1 MFHPRGPRFME
12 LVQQGLSSVERG
24 YYLTFPLP
32 RARALLEAQGFRV
45 DMRRALA
52 SIPLGRE

>member
-1 MFHPRGPRFME
+1 ME